1 MWQLKSLP
9 KEVEDISMDE
19 EDNEKDF
26 LDFLEDLE
34 EDKAFREGV
43 NIYRNP
49 KPLAA
54 ALDESDHEEYPQIGV
69 EEMLQ
74 NLTLSNY

>member
-1 MWQLKSLP
+1 
-9 KEVEDISMDE
+9 VCG
-19 EDNEKDF
+19 
-26 LDFLEDLE
+26 LD
-34 EDKAFREGV
+34 
-43 NIYRNP
+43 P

>member
-43 NIYRNP
+43 NIYRSKRRSP
-49 KPLAA
+49 F
-54 ALDESDHEEYPQIGV
+54 
-69 EEMLQ
+69 ML
-74 NLTLSNY
+74 